1 MIYLLKTPDGKEIKN
16 TIDARTR
23 DAAERYFASLMHLE
37 LEVLL
42 KLYLVQKKYQ
52 IKLNHK
58 NMYN

>member
-1 MIYLLKTPDGKEIKN
+1 MIYLLKTQDGKEIKN
-16 TIDARTR
+16 SIDARTR
-23 DAAERYFASLMHLE
+23 GAAERYFASLLHLE

-52 IKLNHK
+52 IELNHK